1 MSLCLSPNNFDE
13 CIKCNKVQCTLTINI
28 YTTFSSRVLLYCVKI
43 KKAKRKNIENNI
55 SFERFDLVTRHEL
68 HDVPSY
74 SL

>member
-68 HDVPSY
+68 
-74 SL
+74 LR